1 MIADVFL
8 FVQVIYNGVC
18 VCCEEEE
25 EGEGEA
31 VALEEESEEG
41 GGWGV
46 HEEEEAAEDVEALLA
61 ADVEVSIMLLW
72 VMKRRRSFM
81 AGRKVMMIFSTWTD
95 VNTQTHRSRQ
105 IHKDQSNH
113 IKNRIQVFLNLFI
126 KEGQSK
132 HGFLPSSFR
141 WFVFNFKIKCILH
154 TVSSPGQLFETYAQ
168 RTTLEPNRKSSFKLC
183 FYSGGS
189 FQPDELFY
197 WTN

>member
-1 MIADVFL
+1 MIADVLL
-8 FVQVIYNGVC
+8 FVQIIYNGVC

-25 EGEGEA
+25 EEEGEA

-95 VNTQTHRSRQ
+95 VNTCTRMHTNTH
-105 IHKDQSNH
+105 
-113 IKNRIQVFLNLFI
+113 
-126 KEGQSK
+126 
-132 HGFLPSSFR
+132 
-141 WFVFNFKIKCILH
+141 
-154 TVSSPGQLFETYAQ
+154 
-168 RTTLEPNRKSSFKLC
+168 
-183 FYSGGS
+183 
-189 FQPDELFY
+189 
-197 WTN
+197 TNTQK